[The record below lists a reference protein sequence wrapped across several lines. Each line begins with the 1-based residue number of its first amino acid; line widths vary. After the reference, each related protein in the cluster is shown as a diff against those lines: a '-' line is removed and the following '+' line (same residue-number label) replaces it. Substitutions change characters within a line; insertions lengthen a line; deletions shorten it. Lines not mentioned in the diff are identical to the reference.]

1 MEPSRRAAPGTE
13 RRHQA
18 RALRV
23 LVADDD
29 RDTVDTLA
37 AILEAEGHMVQRA
50 YSGKDVLPTV
60 RFFRP
65 DAVILDI
72 SVPGISGYAAAQA
85 IRYSFTDIRRP
96 LLIAMSGVWKE
107 PADRQVAEQ
116 VGFDHYLL
124 KPCDPR
130 ELLALLATLQKR
142 S

>member
-1 MEPSRRAAPGTE
+1 MEPRQRAAPGAE
-13 RRHQA
+13 RRHDK

-29 RDTVDTLA
+29 RDTVDSLA
-37 AILEAEGHMVQRA
+37 TVLETEGHVVQRV
-50 YSGKDVLPTV
+50 YSGTDVLPTV

-96 LLIAMSGVWKE
+96 LLIAISGVWKE
-107 PADRQVAEQ
+107 SADQHVAEQ
-116 VGFDHYLL
+116 VGFDYYLV

-130 ELLALLATLQKR
+130 EVLELLAKLQKR
-142 S
+142 P